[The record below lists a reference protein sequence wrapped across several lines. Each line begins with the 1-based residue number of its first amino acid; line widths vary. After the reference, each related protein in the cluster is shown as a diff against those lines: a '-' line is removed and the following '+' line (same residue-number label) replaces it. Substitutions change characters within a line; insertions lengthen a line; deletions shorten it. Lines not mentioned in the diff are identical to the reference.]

1 MTLSGGNGSK
11 QAIEGFSV
19 PKFRH
24 SRARGNLAEL
34 LWVPAFAGMTIV
46 AGCATTPRT
55 VPVAS
60 NPVEVQILAIN
71 DFHGNIEP
79 PKSPVELNGQLVH
92 LGGAAHIAAK
102 LQELRQAGL
111 PTVTVSAGD
120 LIGASPLASAYY
132 LDEPTILAMNS
143 LGLDLNAVG
152 NHEFDRGSEELKRMQ
167 NGGCEKHT
175 TRQPCAVDPAF
186 PGASFRFL
194 AANVKQAGGD
204 TLLPGTAIRQIGPVK
219 VGFVGMTLKETATLV
234 SPAGVRGLTFE
245 DEVATANQ
253 AAQALKAQGA
263 DTLVLLIHQG
273 ARVKPT
279 YNVSGCPGLEGEV
292 LPIFDRLDPA
302 YSLVV
307 SGHTHFAYACERPTS
322 GGGKRL
328 LTSAGRYGYLI
339 TDIRL
344 SWDPSTKSMIG
355 WSAVNVPVTRDKSD
369 PAVQQIVDRYVAA
382 AAPAA
387 ARIVGTLAGPTSN
400 NEFDDESPAAN
411 LIADAQLAA
420 TRSLGAQAGFMNGGG
435 VRTGLTPHA
444 QGRITYGQIF
454 ELQPFGNGLVVL
466 ELTGD
471 QLQRVLEQQFTEESY
486 APDARSRLL
495 VPSANFTFD
504 YNLSRPR
511 GQRIVAMRLDGK
523 PIDPAATYRITVN
536 NFLASGG
543 DGYSVLTEGRV
554 LADGGLDLDA
564 LEGWLAKG
572 QPVPK
577 LGRTRNLAR

>member
-1 MTLSGGNGSK
+1 MKRIAWL
-11 QAIEGFSV
+11 V
-19 PKFRH
+19 P
-24 SRARGNLAEL
+24 LAFL
-34 LWVPAFAGMTIV
+34 
-46 AGCATTPRT
+46 AGCATHPRQ
-55 VPVAS
+55 VAA
-60 NPVEVQILAIN
+60 PRALQGAVEVQILAIN
-71 DFHGNIEP
+71 DFHGNLEP
-79 PKSPVELNGQLVH
+79 PKSPVELNGQQVR

-102 LQELRQAGL
+102 LQELRQRGI

-132 LDEPTILAMNS
+132 LDEPTILAMNQ

-167 NGGCEKHT
+167 NGGCRKHT
-175 TRQPCAVDPAF
+175 TRIPCAVDPAF

-194 AANVKQAGGD
+194 AANVKEAGGT
-204 TLLPGTAIRQIGPVK
+204 TLLPGTALRQMGAVK

-234 SPAGVRGLTFE
+234 SPAGVRGLTFA
-245 DEVATANQ
+245 DEIATAND

-279 YNVSGCPGLEGEV
+279 YNVKGCPGLEGDI
-292 LPIFDRLDPA
+292 LPIFEGIDPA

-307 SGHTHFAYACERPTS
+307 SGHTHYAYACELPTPA
-322 GGGKRL
+322 GGKRL
-328 LTSAGRYGYLI
+328 LTSAGRYGYLV
-339 TDIRL
+339 TDVRL
-344 SWDPSTKSMIG
+344 NVDPAANAILG
-355 WSAVNVPVTRDKSD
+355 WSASNVPVTPDRSD
-369 PAVQQIVDRYVAA
+369 AAVKAIVDRYAAA

-387 ARIVGTLAGPTSN
+387 ARVVGTLAGPAPN
-400 NEFDDESPAAN
+400 NEYDDESEAAN

-420 TRSLGAQAGFMNGGG
+420 TKTMGAELSFMNGGG
-435 VRTGLTPHA
+435 VRTGLMPDSR
-444 QGRITYGQIF
+444 GRITYGQIF

-466 ELTGD
+466 ELTGA
-471 QLQRVLEQQFTEESY
+471 QLKQVLEQQFTDENY
-486 APDARSRLL
+486 GAGARSRLL

-504 YNLSRPR
+504 YDLSKPA
-511 GQRIVAMRLDGK
+511 GQRIVAMKLGSAPVK
-523 PIDPAATYRITVN
+523 PARAYRVTVN

-543 DGYSVLTEGRV
+543 DGYSVLAEGKV
-554 LADGGLDLDA
+554 IADGGLDLDA
-564 LEGWLAKG
+564 LEAWLAKG